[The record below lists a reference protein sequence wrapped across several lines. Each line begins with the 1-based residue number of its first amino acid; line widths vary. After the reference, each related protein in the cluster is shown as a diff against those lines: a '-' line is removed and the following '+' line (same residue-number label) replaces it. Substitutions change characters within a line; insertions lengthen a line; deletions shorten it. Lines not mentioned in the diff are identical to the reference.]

1 MYHEFTAMIYLFI
14 SSNKIELVSLS
25 KTLLGQYNLSTFEK
39 THTVDLLTNGQVG
52 SVDVLA
58 SAIKEAITGA
68 TPAEIKDHDVYLILP
83 QELFAFARYSVPAD
97 IQENAIIPFIK
108 DKARSSLP
116 FDLDSSFYNYLVLR
130 MQNESAVQFFAVQKE
145 TFAKFQE
152 VFALL
157 GLTIKSVVPET
168 VGYFKLFEKTLKKDK
183 KERIIYASYDE
194 KKSFAFHYDSLGLL
208 EDTRMDLS
216 TDIEE
221 TLKKKADE
229 LKEKVQKVDRLVLSG
244 EKSKTVRQDL
254 FTKKVGIWT
263 NPLEKIVVNF
273 YQDYLKLL
281 VTPDK
286 GELPFLKFDAP
297 LGGFILATEN
307 PQFSILGDGNFKPMK
322 MGGNGGHKRL
332 SLPTVSVRARD
343 MFMFITSFLLSF
355 VLIFFGPRVWKMFT
369 SQSDTSKPIVLA
381 PTEAPKGSPT
391 PSAAPSPAFKKEDVR
406 IKILNGSGTV
416 GKASEVK
423 DILKKAGYVDILT
436 GNADKFDYETT
447 EVQVKKSVT
456 GLFEQLTK
464 DVAENVKLTKSTVLD
479 EDDAADAIIIIGT
492 DFE

>member
-1 MYHEFTAMIYLFI
+1 M
-14 SSNKIELVSLS
+14 
-25 KTLLGQYNLSTFEK
+25 LGQYNLSTFEK

-68 TPAEIKDHDVYLILP
+68 TPTEVKDHDVYLILP

-97 IQENAIIPFIK
+97 IQESAIIPFIK

-130 MQNESAVQFFAVQKE
+130 MQNESAVQFFAVQRE
-145 TFAKFQE
+145 SFAKFQE
-152 VFALL
+152 VFSLL
-157 GLTIKSVVPET
+157 GLNIKSVVPET

-216 TDIEE
+216 SDMEG

-322 MGGNGGHKRL
+322 ISGNDNGKRL
-332 SLPTVSVRARD
+332 SLPSLSVQKRD

-355 VLIFFGPRVWKMFT
+355 ALIYFGPKVLN
-369 SQSDTSKPIVLA
+369 SISNQGDTSKPIVLA
-381 PTEAPKGSPT
+381 PTEAPKEKVEPSKAPT
-391 PSAAPSPAFKKEDVR
+391 PAFKKEDVR

-436 GNADKFDYETT
+436 ANADKFDYKIT
-447 EVQVKKSVT
+447 EVQVKDDKKAI
-456 GLFEQLTK
+456 FEILKK
-464 DVAENVKLTKSTVLD
+464 DLSENVKLTKSTALD
-479 EDDAADAIIIIGT
+479 ADEASDVIIIVGT

>member
-1 MYHEFTAMIYLFI
+1 MYDEFTAMIYLFI
-14 SSNKIELVSLS
+14 SNNSIELVSLS

-68 TPAEIKDHDVYLILP
+68 TPAEVKDHEVYLILP

-97 IQENAIIPFIK
+97 IQENAIVPFIK

-116 FDLDSSFYNYLVLR
+116 FDLDSSHYNYMVLR

-145 TFAKFQE
+145 AFAKFQE
-152 VFALL
+152 VFSLL

-194 KKSFAFHYDSLGLL
+194 KQSFAFHYDSLGLL
-208 EDTRMDLS
+208 EATRMDLN
-216 TDIEE
+216 TNIEE

-281 VTPDK
+281 VSPGK

-307 PQFSILGDGNFKPMK
+307 PQFSILGESNFKPMK
-322 MGGNGGHKRL
+322 MGNNGSGKRF
-332 SLPTVSVRARD
+332 SLPSLSVKTRD

-355 VLIFFGPRVWKMFT
+355 VLIYFGPKVYQALSNRG
-369 SQSDTSKPIVLA
+369 DDSKPIVLA
-381 PTEAPKGSPT
+381 PTETPKKDAEPTTAPT
-391 PSAAPSPAFKKEDVR
+391 PAFKKEDVR

>member
-1 MYHEFTAMIYLFI
+1 
-14 SSNKIELVSLS
+14 
-25 KTLLGQYNLSTFEK
+25 
-39 THTVDLLTNGQVG
+39 
-52 SVDVLA
+52 
-58 SAIKEAITGA
+58 
-68 TPAEIKDHDVYLILP
+68 
-83 QELFAFARYSVPAD
+83 
-97 IQENAIIPFIK
+97 
-108 DKARSSLP
+108 
-116 FDLDSSFYNYLVLR
+116 
-130 MQNESAVQFFAVQKE
+130 
-145 TFAKFQE
+145 
-152 VFALL
+152 
-157 GLTIKSVVPET
+157 
-168 VGYFKLFEKTLKKDK
+168 
-183 KERIIYASYDE
+183 
-194 KKSFAFHYDSLGLL
+194 L

-216 TDIEE
+216 SDMEG

-322 MGGNGGHKRL
+322 ISGNDNGKRL
-332 SLPTVSVRARD
+332 SLPSLSVQKRD
-343 MFMFITSFLLSF
+343 MFMFVTSFLLSF
-355 VLIFFGPRVWKMFT
+355 ALIYFGPKVLN
-369 SQSDTSKPIVLA
+369 SISNQGDTSKPIVLA
-381 PTEAPKGSPT
+381 PTEAPKENPPAGGEPSKAPT
-391 PSAAPSPAFKKEDVR
+391 PAFKKEDVR

-436 GNADKFDYETT
+436 ANADKFDYKIT
-447 EVQVKKSVT
+447 EVQVKDDKKAIFDV
-456 GLFEQLTK
+456 LKK
-464 DVAENVKLTKSTVLD
+464 DLSENVKITKSTVLD
-479 EDDAADAIIIIGT
+479 ADEASDVIIIVGT

>member
-14 SSNKIELVSLS
+14 SSNTIELVSLS

-68 TPAEIKDHDVYLILP
+68 TPAEVKDHEVYLILP
-83 QELFAFARYSVPAD
+83 QELFAFARYNVPAD

-208 EDTRMDLS
+208 EAARMDLS

-221 TLKKKADE
+221 KLKKKADE

-307 PQFSILGDGNFKPMK
+307 PQFSILGESNFKPLK
-322 MGGNGGHKRL
+322 MNGNTSGKRL
-332 SLPTVSVRARD
+332 SLPSLSVQKRD

-355 VLIFFGPRVWKMFT
+355 VLIYFGPKVFNSISGKT
-369 SQSDTSKPIVLA
+369 DTSKPIVLA
-381 PTEAPKGSPT
+381 PTESPKQSPT
-391 PSAAPSPAFKKEDVR
+391 PSKAPTPAFKKEDVR

-423 DILKKAGYVDILT
+423 DIFKKAGYVDILT